1 MTILPGDTVRL
12 RCALPVQ
19 QIAAGTPG
27 RVMRVCN
34 GYLDVR
40 FRDVTVRGID
50 PVMVVVTEATCGIL

>member
-1 MTILPGDTVRL
+1 MTPLPGDTVRL
-12 RCALPVQ
+12 RRALPVQ

-50 PVMVVVTEATCGIL
+50 PALVVVIAAKEAT